1 MSAKAKGFAFAG
13 PTLYALASDG
23 RRDWPKVR
31 WLPPVR
37 RGDVARLVDTEPPQ
51 LLVIVDGQFQHCL
64 SVSHREIRR
73 AVETGW
79 EVWGLASMGAI
90 RACEL
95 RDFGMRGFGEVYR
108 RFVLAEDFTD
118 DEVALLHESQ
128 PPFRTFSEPL
138 IHMRVAL
145 HDLVTQGVLSP
156 MSSQRIVDV
165 LASLWFG
172 DRTLER
178 LRELVLQEVSPSQFA
193 TVCQWLLDFRRYRI
207 KSHDLENFMIFSRES
222 KN

>member
-1 MSAKAKGFAFAG
+1 
-13 PTLYALASDG
+13 
-23 RRDWPKVR
+23 
-31 WLPPVR
+31 
-37 RGDVARLVDTEPPQ
+37 
-51 LLVIVDGQFQHCL
+51 
-64 SVSHREIRR
+64 
-73 AVETGW
+73 
-79 EVWGLASMGAI
+79 MGAI

-108 RFVLAEDFTD
+108 RYVLAEDFTD

-145 HDLVTQGVLSP
+145 RDLVTQGVLSP
-156 MSSQRIVDV
+156 MSSQRIVDL

-178 LRELVLQEVSPSQFA
+178 LRALVRQEVSPSQFP
-193 TVCQWLLDFRRYRI
+193 TVRQWLLDFRRYRI